1 MFDAIGDDGDE
12 RFSLHDLTTP
22 GEVSS
27 VFLWFHLVRQLCIG
41 TGSQEVHMKLLAAFE
56 SAVEWL
62 RHLECFFLSNSAPRA
77 ARPRASLA
85 APYLLYLSLLCLRTT
100 HVLGPAGSF
109 WVNAP
114 NPVDKD
120 GNRIAPQ

>member
-1 MFDAIGDDGDE
+1 
-12 RFSLHDLTTP
+12 
-22 GEVSS
+22 
-27 VFLWFHLVRQLCIG
+27 
-41 TGSQEVHMKLLAAFE
+41 MKLLAAFE
-56 SAVEWL
+56 SAAEWL
-62 RHLECFFLSNSAPRA
+62 RHLNSFLSNSGPRA

-85 APYLLYLSLLCLRTT
+85 APYLLYLSLLCLSTT